1 MVSACQKGCFDLCHL
16 HSSHRHAVCVR
27 HFAELIRI
35 ADKVAVATVPEVDIH
50 NAVRDPDILLFGS
63 FAKPV

>member
-16 HSSHRHAVCVR
+16 HSSHRYAVCVR

-35 ADKVAVATVPEVDIH
+35 ADKAVAAVPEADIH
-50 NAVRDPDILLFGS
+50 NAVRNPDILLLGS